1 MIYDQ
6 IISFYIIGK
15 TGLFLLVGNFKE
27 QNLQIFDNNY
37 AIFHLKN
44 LLAFFLFFSEFSAT
58 KQTKVKQ
65 KSQKQKDLAVPK
77 MI

>member
-1 MIYDQ
+1 
-6 IISFYIIGK
+6 
-15 TGLFLLVGNFKE
+15 
-27 QNLQIFDNNY
+27 
-37 AIFHLKN
+37 
-44 LLAFFLFFSEFSAT
+44 LAFFCCFSEFLAT

>member
-1 MIYDQ
+1 
-6 IISFYIIGK
+6 
-15 TGLFLLVGNFKE
+15 LANLVGNFQE
-27 QNLQIFDNNY
+27 NLQIFSNNY

-44 LLAFFLFFSEFSAT
+44 LLAFFGCFSEFSAT

>member
-1 MIYDQ
+1 MILDQ

-15 TGLFLLVGNFKE
+15 TGFFSFSRQFLRTKSANIWEQLCYISLKKMIGLFCC
-27 QNLQIFDNNY
+27 
-37 AIFHLKN
+37 
-44 LLAFFLFFSEFSAT
+44 FSEFSAT

>member
-1 MIYDQ
+1 MNI
-6 IISFYIIGK
+6 
-15 TGLFLLVGNFKE
+15 TRLVGNFKE
-27 QNLQIFDNNY
+27 QNLQIFGNNY
-37 AIFHLKN
+37 AIFHLKI
-44 LLAFFLFFSEFSAT
+44 LLAFFCCFSEFSAT